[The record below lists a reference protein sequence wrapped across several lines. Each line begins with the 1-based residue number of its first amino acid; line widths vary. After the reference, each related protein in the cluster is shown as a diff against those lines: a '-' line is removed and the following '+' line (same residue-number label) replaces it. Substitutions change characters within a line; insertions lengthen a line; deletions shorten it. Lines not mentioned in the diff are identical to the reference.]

1 MSFQKQV
8 YLNQALGNVG
18 QISKAHHSFC
28 NVIPAIA
35 ADEFVKV
42 GSFVQSKA
50 TGATNE
56 NEVIGASGK
65 AISGSILGVVVRD
78 SLKVAGDS
86 TATLAVKKG
95 ENCAILTEGSIFIE
109 TDLQSQ
115 AKKGQYVF
123 LKDADGTLAFYNT
136 TTQSN
141 YTYTGFRVSKGND
154 TATSGLIEITTAR
167 A

>member
-8 YLNQALGNVG
+8 NLNQALGNVG

-28 NVIPAIA
+28 NVISAIA
-35 ADEFVKV
+35 ADENVRV

-65 AISGSILGVVVRD
+65 QITGSILGVVVRD

-95 ENCAILTEGSIFIE
+95 ENCAVLNEGSIFIE
-109 TDLQSQ
+109 TSLQ

-123 LKDADGTLAFYNT
+123 LKTDDGTLAFDDSAT
-136 TTQSN
+136 KTSH
-141 YTYTGFRVSKGND
+141 TYTGFRVSKGND
-154 TATSGLIEITTAR
+154 AAAAGLIEITTAR

>member
-8 YLNQALGNVG
+8 NRNQALGNVG

-42 GSFVQSKA
+42 GSFVQSK
-50 TGATNE
+50 TSPTNE

-65 AISGSILGVVVRD
+65 AITGSILGVVVRD

-86 TATLAVKKG
+86 TPTLEVKKG

-109 TDLQSQ
+109 VNAQ
-115 AKKGQYVF
+115 AAKGKYVF
-123 LKDADGTLAFYNT
+123 LKNTDGSLGFYDT
-136 TTQSN
+136 TTQSD
-141 YTYTGFRVSKGND
+141 YTYTGFRVSKGHD
-154 TATSGLIEITTAR
+154 TTSAGLIEITTAR

>member
-8 YLNQALGNVG
+8 NANQALGNVG
-18 QISKAHHSFC
+18 QISKAHHSFL

-42 GSFVQSKA
+42 GSFVQSK
-50 TGATNE
+50 TSPTNE

-65 AISGSILGVVVRD
+65 QITGSIVGVVVRD

-86 TATLAVKKG
+86 TPTLEIKKG
-95 ENCAILTEGSIFIE
+95 ENCAVLNEGSIFIE
-109 TDLQSQ
+109 TSLQ

-123 LKDADGTLAFYNT
+123 LKTADGSLGFYNAS
-136 TTQSN
+136 TQSD

-154 TATSGLIEITTAR
+154 TATAGIIEITTAR

>member
-8 YLNQALGNVG
+8 NANQALGNVG
-18 QISKAHHSFC
+18 QISKAHHSFL

-42 GSFVQSKA
+42 GSFVQSPTA
-50 TGATNE
+50 PTNE

-65 AISGSILGVVVRD
+65 QITGSIVGVVVRD

-86 TATLAVKKG
+86 TPTLAVKKG

-109 TDLQSQ
+109 TSLQ

-123 LKDADGTLAFYNT
+123 LKTDDGTLAFDNT
-136 TTQSN
+136 ATKGN
-141 YTYTGFRVSKGND
+141 HTYTGFRVSKGHD
-154 TATSGLIEITTAR
+154 TTSAGLIEITTAR

>member
-8 YLNQALGNVG
+8 NLNQALGNVG
-18 QISKAHHSFC
+18 QISKAYHSFC

-42 GSFVQSKA
+42 GSFVQSK
-50 TGATNE
+50 TTATNE

-86 TATLAVKKG
+86 TPTLAVKKG

-109 TDLQSQ
+109 VNAI

-123 LKDADGTLAFYNT
+123 LKDDDGTLAFDNSAT
-136 TTQSN
+136 KTSH
-141 YTYTGFRVSKGND
+141 TYTGFRVSKGND
-154 TATSGLIEITTAR
+154 AAAAGLIEITTAR

>member
-8 YLNQALGNVG
+8 NLNQALGNVG

-50 TGATNE
+50 AATNE

-65 AISGSILGVVVRD
+65 QITGSILGVVVRD

-86 TATLAVKKG
+86 TPTLAVKKG

-109 TDLQSQ
+109 VSVE
-115 AKKGQYVF
+115 AKKGKYVM
-123 LKDADGTLAFYNT
+123 LQTTDGALGFYDSS
-136 TTQSN
+136 TQSG
-141 YTYTGFRVSKGND
+141 YTYTGFRVSKGNE
-154 TATSGLIEITTAR
+154 TAARGIIEITTAR

>member
-8 YLNQALGNVG
+8 NANQALGNVG
-18 QISKAHHSFC
+18 QISKAHHSFL

-50 TGATNE
+50 AATNE
-56 NEVIGASGK
+56 NEVVGASGK

-86 TATLAVKKG
+86 TPTLEVKKG

-109 TDLQSQ
+109 VNVQ
-115 AKKGQYVF
+115 AKKGKYVF
-123 LKDADGTLAFYNT
+123 LKTDDGTLGFFDTNT
-136 TTQSN
+136 ESN
-141 YTYTGFRVSKGND
+141 YTYTGFRVSKGHD
-154 TATSGLIEITTAR
+154 TTSAGLIEITTAR

>member
-18 QISKAHHSFC
+18 QISKAYHSFC

-35 ADEFVKV
+35 ADDFVKV
-42 GSFVQSKA
+42 GSIVQSS
-50 TGATNE
+50 TSATNE

-86 TATLAVKKG
+86 TPTLAVKKG

-109 TDLQSQ
+109 TSLQ

-123 LKDADGTLAFYNT
+123 LKTDDGTLAFDNSAT
-136 TTQSN
+136 KTS
-141 YTYTGFRVSKGND
+141 YTYTGFRVSKGNETD
-154 TATSGLIEITTAR
+154 ARGVIEITTAR

>member
-8 YLNQALGNVG
+8 NLNQALGNVG
-18 QISKAHHSFC
+18 QISKAYHSFC

-35 ADEFVKV
+35 ADENVRV

-50 TGATNE
+50 AATNE
-56 NEVIGASGK
+56 NEVVGASGK
-65 AISGSILGVVVRD
+65 AITGSILGVVVRD

-86 TATLAVKKG
+86 TPTLAVKKG

-109 TDLQSQ
+109 VNAI

-123 LKDADGTLAFYNT
+123 LKDDDGTLAFDNT
-136 TTQSN
+136 ATKAN
-141 YTYTGFRVSKGND
+141 YTYTGFRVSKGNE
-154 TATSGLIEITTAR
+154 TAARGIIEITTAR

>member
-8 YLNQALGNVG
+8 NLNQALGNVG

-35 ADEFVKV
+35 ADENVRV
-42 GSFVQSKA
+42 GSFVQSK
-50 TGATNE
+50 TSPTNE
-56 NEVIGASGK
+56 NEVVGASGK

-86 TATLAVKKG
+86 TPTLEVKKG

-109 TDLQSQ
+109 VNVQ
-115 AKKGQYVF
+115 AKKGKYVF
-123 LKDADGTLAFYNT
+123 LKTADGSLGFFDTNT
-136 TTQSN
+136 ESN
-141 YTYTGFRVSKGND
+141 YTYTGFRVSKGHD
-154 TATSGLIEITTAR
+154 TTSAGLIEITTAR

>member
-8 YLNQALGNVG
+8 NLNQALGNVG

-50 TGATNE
+50 AATNE

-95 ENCAILTEGSIFIE
+95 ENCAVLNEGSIFIE
-109 TDLQSQ
+109 TSLQ

-123 LKDADGTLAFYNT
+123 LKDDDGTLAFDNSAT
-136 TTQSN
+136 KAS
-141 YTYTGFRVSKGND
+141 YTYTGFRVSKGNE
-154 TATSGLIEITTAR
+154 TAARGVIEITTAR

>member
-8 YLNQALGNVG
+8 NANQALGNVG
-18 QISKAHHSFC
+18 QISKAHHSFL

-35 ADEFVKV
+35 ADDFVKV
-42 GSFVQSKA
+42 GSFVQSPTA
-50 TGATNE
+50 PTNE

-65 AISGSILGVVVRD
+65 QISGSIVGVVVRD

-86 TATLAVKKG
+86 TPTLEIKKG
-95 ENCAILTEGSIFIE
+95 ENCAVLNEGSIFIE
-109 TDLQSQ
+109 TGLQ

-123 LKDADGTLAFYNT
+123 LKTDDGTLAFDNT
-136 TTQSN
+136 ATKASH
-141 YTYTGFRVSKGND
+141 TYTGFRVSKGND
-154 TATSGLIEITTAR
+154 TATAGLIEITTAR

>member
-8 YLNQALGNVG
+8 NLNQALGNVG

-42 GSFVQSKA
+42 GSFVQSK

-109 TDLQSQ
+109 VNAQ
-115 AKKGQYVF
+115 AAKGQYVF
-123 LKDADGTLAFYNT
+123 LKDTDGSLGFDNT
-136 TTQSN
+136 TTKAN
-141 YTYTGFRVSKGND
+141 YTYTGFRVSKGHD
-154 TATSGLIEITTAR
+154 TTSAGLIEITTAR

>member
-1 MSFQKQV
+1 MRFKKQV
-8 YLNQALGNVG
+8 NLNQALGNVG
-18 QISKAHHSFC
+18 PISKAYHSFC

-42 GSFVQSKA
+42 GSFVQSK
-50 TGATNE
+50 TSPTNE

-65 AISGSILGVVVRD
+65 QITGSILGVVVRD

-86 TATLAVKKG
+86 TPTLEVKKG
-95 ENCAILTEGSIFIE
+95 ENCAVLNEGSIFIE
-109 TDLQSQ
+109 TSLQ

-123 LKDADGTLAFYNT
+123 LKTDDGTLAFDNSAT
-136 TTQSN
+136 KAS
-141 YTYTGFRVSKGND
+141 YTYTGFRVSKGNE
-154 TATSGLIEITTAR
+154 TAARGVIEITTAR

>member
-8 YLNQALGNVG
+8 NLNQALGNVG
-18 QISKAHHSFC
+18 QISKAYHSFC

-78 SLKVAGDS
+78 SLKVAADS

-95 ENCAILTEGSIFIE
+95 ENCAVLNEGSIFIE
-109 TDLQSQ
+109 TSLQ

-123 LKDADGTLAFYNT
+123 LKTADGSLGFYNAS
-136 TTQSN
+136 TQN
-141 YTYTGFRVSKGND
+141 DYTYTGFRVSKGNE
-154 TATSGLIEITTAR
+154 TAARGVIEITTAR

>member
-8 YLNQALGNVG
+8 NLNQALGNVG

-42 GSFVQSKA
+42 GSFVQSK
-50 TGATNE
+50 TSPTNE

-65 AISGSILGVVVRD
+65 QITGSILGVVVRD

-95 ENCAILTEGSIFIE
+95 ENCAVLNEGSIFIE
-109 TDLQSQ
+109 TSLQ

-123 LKDADGTLAFYNT
+123 LKTDDGTLAFDDT
-136 TTQSN
+136 ATKTSH
-141 YTYTGFRVSKGND
+141 TYTGFRVSKGNE
-154 TATSGLIEITTAR
+154 TAARGVIEITTAR

>member
-8 YLNQALGNVG
+8 NANQALGNVG
-18 QISKAHHSFC
+18 QISKAHHSFL

-42 GSFVQSKA
+42 GSFVQSSS
-50 TGATNE
+50 TATNE
-56 NEVIGASGK
+56 NEVVGASGK
-65 AISGSILGVVVRD
+65 AITGSILGVVVRD

-86 TATLAVKKG
+86 TPTLEIKKG
-95 ENCAILTEGSIFIE
+95 ENCAVLNEGSIFIE
-109 TDLQSQ
+109 TSLQ

-123 LKDADGTLAFYNT
+123 LKTDDGTLAFDNT
-136 TTQSN
+136 ATKAS

-154 TATSGLIEITTAR
+154 TATAGLIEITTAR

>member
-8 YLNQALGNVG
+8 NANQALGNVG
-18 QISKAHHSFC
+18 QISKAHHSFL

-35 ADEFVKV
+35 ADDFVKV
-42 GSFVQSKA
+42 GSFVQSK
-50 TGATNE
+50 TSPTNE

-65 AISGSILGVVVRD
+65 AITGSILGVVVRD

-86 TATLAVKKG
+86 TPTLEVKKG
-95 ENCAILTEGSIFIE
+95 ENCAVLNEGSIFIE
-109 TDLQSQ
+109 TSLQ

-123 LKDADGTLAFYNT
+123 LKTDDGTLAFDNNAT
-136 TTQSN
+136 KASH
-141 YTYTGFRVSKGND
+141 TYTGFRVSKGND
-154 TATSGLIEITTAR
+154 TATAGLIEITTAR

>member
-8 YLNQALGNVG
+8 NANQALGNVG
-18 QISKAHHSFC
+18 QISKAHHSFL

-35 ADEFVKV
+35 ADDFVKV
-42 GSFVQSKA
+42 GSFVQSTA
-50 TGATNE
+50 AATNE

-65 AISGSILGVVVRD
+65 QITGSILGVVVRD

-86 TATLAVKKG
+86 TPTLAVKKG

-109 TDLQSQ
+109 VNVQ

-123 LKDADGTLAFYNT
+123 LKTDDGTLAFDNSAT
-136 TTQSN
+136 KVN
-141 YTYTGFRVSKGND
+141 HTYTGFRVSKGQD
-154 TATSGLIEITTAR
+154 TATAGIIEITTAR

>member
-8 YLNQALGNVG
+8 NANQALGNVG

-42 GSFVQSKA
+42 GSFVQSK
-50 TGATNE
+50 TSPTNE

-86 TATLAVKKG
+86 TPTLEVKKG

-109 TDLQSQ
+109 VNAQ
-115 AKKGQYVF
+115 AAKGKYVF
-123 LKDADGTLAFYNT
+123 LKTADGSLGFFDT
-136 TTQSN
+136 TTESN
-141 YTYTGFRVSKGND
+141 YTYTGFRVSKGNE
-154 TATSGLIEITTAR
+154 TAARGVIEITTAR

>member
-1 MSFQKQV
+1 MSFQTQV
-8 YLNQALGNVG
+8 NLNQALGNAG

-50 TGATNE
+50 AATNE

-86 TATLAVKKG
+86 TPTLEVKKG

-109 TDLQSQ
+109 VNAQ
-115 AKKGQYVF
+115 AAKGKYVF
-123 LKDADGTLAFYNT
+123 LKNTDGSLGFYDT
-136 TTQSN
+136 TTQSD
-141 YTYTGFRVSKGND
+141 YTYTGFRVSKGNE
-154 TATSGLIEITTAR
+154 TAARGVIEITTAR

>member
-8 YLNQALGNVG
+8 KANQALGNVG
-18 QISKAHHSFC
+18 QISKAHHSFL

-35 ADEFVKV
+35 ADDFVKV
-42 GSFVQSKA
+42 GSFVQSSS
-50 TGATNE
+50 TATNE
-56 NEVIGASGK
+56 NEVITASGK
-65 AISGSILGVVVRD
+65 AITGSILGVVVRD

-86 TATLAVKKG
+86 TPTLEVKKG

-109 TDLQSQ
+109 VNAI

-123 LKDADGTLAFYNT
+123 LKTADGSLGFYNAS
-136 TTQSN
+136 TQSD

-154 TATSGLIEITTAR
+154 TATAGLIEITTAR

>member
-8 YLNQALGNVG
+8 NANQALGNVG

-42 GSFVQSKA
+42 GSFVQSK
-50 TGATNE
+50 TSPTNE

-65 AISGSILGVVVRD
+65 QITGSILGVVVRD
-78 SLKVAGDS
+78 SLKVTGDS
-86 TATLAVKKG
+86 TPTLEVKKG

-109 TDLQSQ
+109 VSVQ
-115 AKKGQYVF
+115 AKKGKYVM
-123 LKDADGTLAFYNT
+123 LQTTDGALGFYDSS
-136 TTQSN
+136 TQSG

-154 TATSGLIEITTAR
+154 TATAGLIEITTAR

>member
-8 YLNQALGNVG
+8 NANQALGNVG
-18 QISKAHHSFC
+18 QISKAHHSFL

-50 TGATNE
+50 AATNE
-56 NEVIGASGK
+56 NEVVGASGK

-86 TATLAVKKG
+86 TPTLEVKKG
-95 ENCAILTEGSIFIE
+95 ENCAVLNEGSIFIE
-109 TDLQSQ
+109 TSLQ

-123 LKDADGTLAFYNT
+123 LKDADGTLAFDNAAT
-136 TTQSN
+136 KTS
-141 YTYTGFRVSKGND
+141 YTYTGFRVSKGNETD
-154 TATSGLIEITTAR
+154 ARGVIEITTAR

>member
-8 YLNQALGNVG
+8 NLNQALGNVG
-18 QISKAHHSFC
+18 QISKANHSFC

-35 ADEFVKV
+35 ADDFVKV
-42 GSFVQSKA
+42 GSFVQSK
-50 TGATNE
+50 TSPTNE

-65 AISGSILGVVVRD
+65 QISGSILGVVVRD
-78 SLKVAGDS
+78 SLKVTGDS

-95 ENCAILTEGSIFIE
+95 ENCAVLNEGSIFIE
-109 TDLQSQ
+109 TSLQ

-123 LKDADGTLAFYNT
+123 LKDDDGTLAFDNSAT
-136 TTQSN
+136 KAS
-141 YTYTGFRVSKGND
+141 YTYTGFRVSKGNE
-154 TATSGLIEITTAR
+154 TAARGVIEITTAR

>member
-1 MSFQKQV
+1 MSFQTQV
-8 YLNQALGNVG
+8 NLNQALGNVG

-42 GSFVQSKA
+42 GSFVQSK
-50 TGATNE
+50 TSPTNE

-65 AISGSILGVVVRD
+65 QITGSILGVVVRD

-86 TATLAVKKG
+86 TPTLAVKKG
-95 ENCAILTEGSIFIE
+95 ENCAVLNEGSIFIE
-109 TDLQSQ
+109 TSLQ

-123 LKDADGTLAFYNT
+123 LKTADGSLGFFDT
-136 TTQSN
+136 TTESN
-141 YTYTGFRVSKGND
+141 YTYTGFRVSKGNE
-154 TATSGLIEITTAR
+154 TAARGVIEITTAR

>member
-8 YLNQALGNVG
+8 NLNQALGNVG
-18 QISKAHHSFC
+18 QISKAYHSFC

-35 ADEFVKV
+35 ADDFVKV
-42 GSFVQSKA
+42 GSFVQSS
-50 TGATNE
+50 TSATNE

-95 ENCAILTEGSIFIE
+95 ENCAVLNEGSIFIE
-109 TDLQSQ
+109 VNAI

-123 LKDADGTLAFYNT
+123 LKTDDGTLAFDNT
-136 TTQSN
+136 ATKAN

-154 TATSGLIEITTAR
+154 TATAGLIEITTAR

>member
-8 YLNQALGNVG
+8 NANQALGNVG
-18 QISKAHHSFC
+18 QISKAHHSFL

-35 ADEFVKV
+35 ADDFVKV
-42 GSFVQSKA
+42 GSFVQSTA
-50 TGATNE
+50 AATNE

-65 AISGSILGVVVRD
+65 QITGSILGVVVRD

-86 TATLAVKKG
+86 TPTLAVKKG

-109 TDLQSQ
+109 TSLQ

-123 LKDADGTLAFYNT
+123 LKTDDGTLAFDNT
-136 TTQSN
+136 ATKASH
-141 YTYTGFRVSKGND
+141 TYTGFRVSKGND
-154 TATSGLIEITTAR
+154 TATAGLIEITTAR

>member
-8 YLNQALGNVG
+8 NANQALGNVG
-18 QISKAHHSFC
+18 QISKAHHSFL

-35 ADEFVKV
+35 ADDFVKV
-42 GSFVQSKA
+42 GSFVQSTA
-50 TGATNE
+50 AATNE
-56 NEVIGASGK
+56 NEVVDASGK
-65 AISGSILGVVVRD
+65 QITGSILGVVVRD

-86 TATLAVKKG
+86 TPTLEVKKG

-109 TDLQSQ
+109 VNAI

-123 LKDADGTLAFYNT
+123 LKDADGTLGFYDT
-136 TTQSN
+136 TTQSD

-154 TATSGLIEITTAR
+154 TATAGLIEITTAR

>member
-42 GSFVQSKA
+42 GSFVQSK
-50 TGATNE
+50 TSPTNE

-86 TATLAVKKG
+86 TPTLEVKKG

-109 TDLQSQ
+109 VSAI

-123 LKDADGTLAFYNT
+123 LKDADGSLGFDDAATKA
-136 TTQSN
+136 SH
-141 YTYTGFRVSKGND
+141 TYTGFRVSKGNE
-154 TATSGLIEITTAR
+154 TAARGVIEITTAR

>member
-8 YLNQALGNVG
+8 NLNQALGNVG

-65 AISGSILGVVVRD
+65 QITGSILGVVVRD

-95 ENCAILTEGSIFIE
+95 ENCAVLNEGSIFIE
-109 TDLQSQ
+109 TSLQ

-123 LKDADGTLAFYNT
+123 LKTADGSLGFFDT
-136 TTQSN
+136 TTESN
-141 YTYTGFRVSKGND
+141 YTYTGFRVSKGNE
-154 TATSGLIEITTAR
+154 TAARGVIEITTAR

>member
-8 YLNQALGNVG
+8 NLNQALGNVG
-18 QISKAHHSFC
+18 QISKAYHSFC

-42 GSFVQSKA
+42 GSFVQSK
-50 TGATNE
+50 TSPTNE
-56 NEVIGASGK
+56 NEVVGTSGK
-65 AISGSILGVVVRD
+65 QITGSILGVVVRD

-86 TATLAVKKG
+86 TPTLAVKKG

-109 TDLQSQ
+109 TSLQ

-123 LKDADGTLAFYNT
+123 LKDDDGTLAFDNSAT
-136 TTQSN
+136 KASH
-141 YTYTGFRVSKGND
+141 TYTGFRVSKGNE
-154 TATSGLIEITTAR
+154 TADRGVIEITTAR

>member
-35 ADEFVKV
+35 ADDFVKV
-42 GSFVQSKA
+42 GSFVQSS
-50 TGATNE
+50 TSATNE

-86 TATLAVKKG
+86 TPTLEVKKG

-109 TDLQSQ
+109 VNVE

-123 LKDADGTLAFYNT
+123 LKDADGSLGFDDAATKA
-136 TTQSN
+136 SH
-141 YTYTGFRVSKGND
+141 TYTGFRVSKGNE
-154 TATSGLIEITTAR
+154 TAARGVIEITTAR

>member
-18 QISKAHHSFC
+18 QISKANHSFC

-86 TATLAVKKG
+86 TPTLAVKKG

-109 TDLQSQ
+109 VNAI

-123 LKDADGTLAFYNT
+123 LKTADGSLGFYNT
-136 TTQSN
+136 STQTD

-154 TATSGLIEITTAR
+154 TATAGLIEITTAR

>member
-8 YLNQALGNVG
+8 YPNQALGNVG
-18 QISKAHHSFC
+18 QISKAYHSFC

-42 GSFVQSKA
+42 GSFVQSK
-50 TGATNE
+50 TSPTNE
-56 NEVIGASGK
+56 NEVVGASGK
-65 AISGSILGVVVRD
+65 VISGSILGVVVRD
-78 SLKVAGDS
+78 SLKVTGDS

-109 TDLQSQ
+109 TSLA

-123 LKDADGTLAFYNT
+123 LKDADGTLAFDNT
-136 TTQSN
+136 ATKAN

-154 TATSGLIEITTAR
+154 TATAGLIEITTAR

>member
-8 YLNQALGNVG
+8 NANQALGNVG
-18 QISKAHHSFC
+18 QISKAHHSFL

-42 GSFVQSKA
+42 GSFVQSTA
-50 TGATNE
+50 AATNE

-65 AISGSILGVVVRD
+65 QITGSILGVVVRD

-86 TATLAVKKG
+86 TPTLAVKKG

-109 TDLQSQ
+109 VNVQ
-115 AKKGQYVF
+115 AKKGKYVF
-123 LKDADGTLAFYNT
+123 LKNTDGSLGFYDT
-136 TTQSN
+136 TTQN
-141 YTYTGFRVSKGND
+141 DYTYTGFRVSKGHD
-154 TATSGLIEITTAR
+154 TTSAGLIEITTAR

>member
-8 YLNQALGNVG
+8 NANQALGNVG
-18 QISKAHHSFC
+18 QISKAHHSFL

-35 ADEFVKV
+35 ADDFVKV
-42 GSFVQSKA
+42 GSFVQSSS
-50 TGATNE
+50 TATNE

-86 TATLAVKKG
+86 TPTLEVKKG
-95 ENCAILTEGSIFIE
+95 ENCAILNEGSIFIE
-109 TDLQSQ
+109 TSLQ

-123 LKDADGTLAFYNT
+123 LKTDDGTLAFDNT
-136 TTQSN
+136 ATKASH
-141 YTYTGFRVSKGND
+141 TYTGFRVSKGNE
-154 TATSGLIEITTAR
+154 TATAGLIEITTAR

>member
-18 QISKAHHSFC
+18 QISKANHSFC

-50 TGATNE
+50 AATNE

-86 TATLAVKKG
+86 TPTLAVKKG

-109 TDLQSQ
+109 VNVQ
-115 AKKGQYVF
+115 AQKGKYVF
-123 LKDADGTLAFYNT
+123 LKTADGSLGFFDT
-136 TTQSN
+136 TTQN
-141 YTYTGFRVSKGND
+141 DYTYTGFRVSKGND
-154 TATSGLIEITTAR
+154 TAKAGLIEITTAR